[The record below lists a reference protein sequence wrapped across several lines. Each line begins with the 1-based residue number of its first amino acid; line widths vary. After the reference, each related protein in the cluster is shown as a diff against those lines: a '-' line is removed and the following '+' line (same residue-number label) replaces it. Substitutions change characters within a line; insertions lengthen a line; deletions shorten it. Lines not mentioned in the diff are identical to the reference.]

1 MREQTFKLKEEW
13 NSAISLMESQKPEGE
28 NRVLHKLAAE
38 RIQGQ
43 SLVFQSYLYRQIA
56 EKMKAK
62 RTDYDRKDIV
72 RAVGYIRELKEF
84 ERKASALLGGLSSYR
99 E

>member
-1 MREQTFKLKEEW
+1 MREQTFKLREEW
-13 NSAISLMESQKPEGE
+13 NSAISLMESKKPEGE

-56 EKMKAK
+56 EKMKTK
-62 RTDYDRKDIV
+62 RATRDREDVV

-84 ERKASALLGGLSSYR
+84 ERKASALLADLDPYC